1 MRAALL
7 LRSLLA
13 SAVLAIFLSPSLLCA
28 QNRPPFA
35 PHHSSE
41 PSGPEKELF
50 EAANRERAAEDL
62 PPLEWDP
69 GLAAAA
75 RRHVLRMAEEKLLE
89 HQYSGEASLRDRAAA
104 AGAHFSLVAENI
116 AVAQDA
122 EAVHMA
128 WMHSPG
134 HRGNILDANLTA
146 IGIATVRARGYLFAA
161 QDFSRAVESL
171 TFDEQEQRVAALLSA
186 SGFKATTGSADARK
200 TCLTDAGNPG
210 KPGVFYRFETA
221 DLSKLP
227 ENVTARIGSIQARNA
242 AVGACPSKQ
251 ANGFTRYRIA
261 ILFS

>member
-1 MRAALL
+1 MIAFIIGAI
-7 LRSLLA
+7 SL
-13 SAVLAIFLSPSLLCA
+13 PA

-35 PHHSSE
+35 SHRSSE

-50 EAANRERAAEDL
+50 DAANRERQAEDL
-62 PPLEWDP
+62 PLLTWDP
-69 GLAAAA
+69 ALAAAA
-75 RRHVLRMAEEKLLE
+75 RHHVLRMAEEKLLD

-122 EAVHMA
+122 QSVHMG

-134 HRGNILDANLTA
+134 HRGNILDPNLTA

-161 QDFSRAVESL
+161 QDFSRAVETL
-171 TFDEQEQRVAALLSA
+171 TLDEQEQRIAALLTA
-186 SGFKATTGSADARK
+186 SGFKASIGSADARK
-200 TCLTDAGNPG
+200 TCLTDGGHPG
-210 KPGVFYRFETA
+210 KPGVFFRFETA
-221 DLSKLP
+221 DLTKLP
-227 ENVTARIGSIQARNA
+227 ENLAARIGSIQARSA

-251 ANGFTRYRIA
+251 ATGFTRYRIA

>member
-1 MRAALL
+1 VRFALL
-7 LRSLLA
+7 PRCLLSCA
-13 SAVLAIFLSPSLLCA
+13 LLAIFFSPSSLRA

-35 PHHSSE
+35 AHHSSE

-50 EAANRERAAEDL
+50 DAANRERAAEDL

-69 GLAAAA
+69 ALAAAA
-75 RRHVLRMAEEKLLE
+75 RKHALRMAEEKLLE
-89 HQYSGEASLRDRAAA
+89 HQYAGEASLRDRAAG

-116 AVAQDA
+116 AVAQDV
-122 EAVHMA
+122 EAVHMG

-134 HRGNILDANLTA
+134 HRGNILDPHLNS
-146 IGIATVRARGYLFAA
+146 IGIATVKARGYLFAA
-161 QDFSRAVESL
+161 QDFSRVVETL
-171 TFDEQEQRVAALLSA
+171 TLDEQEQRVAALLTA
-186 SGFKATTGSADARK
+186 SGFKASIASADARK
-200 TCLTDAGNPG
+200 TCLTDSGNPG

-221 DLSKLP
+221 DLSRLP
-227 ENVTARIGSIQARNA
+227 ENLAARIGSIHARNA